1 MGKVLL
7 FGQEKSNAGFENF
20 EIIDAEL
27 RHAPLRRR
35 LCANRLGGSMK
46 TQTRVVVIGGGI
58 AGCSAL
64 YHLTQE
70 GWSDVMLL
78 ERDELT
84 SGTTW
89 HSAAQ
94 VTNFGMNQT
103 MVGLKSHSIAL
114 YKELAED
121 PEYPINYHHG
131 DGGIR
136 LANTPAQMDGYRHFA
151 SMARGMGVEF
161 EVIDAEECARR
172 HPLISTENLIGGLWD
187 PLDGDIDPAQL
198 CQALARR
205 ARKAGAEVH
214 RHTPVTG
221 LRQLPDD
228 TWVVETPKGDIHTEI
243 VVNACGYRV
252 NEVGAMMGVHHPVMS
267 MEHQYFITEEI
278 PAIREAGHRMPLLR
292 CPISD
297 YYCRQEK
304 FGLLVGFYEQDCRT
318 WGMDGIDPHFTND
331 LCPND
336 LDRIT
341 DVLEGAFMR
350 MPPLTEVGIK
360 SIVNGPI
367 TYSPDGAPLVGPIPG
382 KRNAFCII
390 GLRAGLG
397 EGGGHGWLLA
407 QQIVHGEACYDTW
420 CLDPRRFTGHHNVE
434 LTALKAIEEYQN
446 EFRFHFPH
454 EHRPAG
460 RPAKTTPLTPVLAAE
475 GAEFTVVNGWERAD
489 YFKPSEDFTETHS
502 FRFNEVRELVAE
514 EVAAVQTGVGLCE
527 VNGFNRFE
535 ITGADA
541 HDFLDRMICGRV
553 ARKAGRV
560 GLGYLLNH
568 HGMLK
573 SEATV
578 ANLPAGVSGPARI
591 WYGSAAASEWH
602 DMDWLTAHLRAGED
616 VQIRSLTNDWT
627 ILVLAGP
634 KAREVL
640 TFVARGDWSPKAF
653 PWLSVREA
661 FVGIVPA
668 VVMSVSFSGELAY
681 EIHVPNAQLYAAYLA
696 LSEAGKAHGM
706 RLFGARAVE
715 SMRLE
720 KGYLHWKSDILTE
733 FDPFET
739 GLARF
744 VDTEKPDFIGKAA
757 LQARQ
762 ADGPKR
768 KLVSLAVDSEDRPA
782 HPGASVMHGDRVVGT
797 ITSGDWGHRV
807 GQNLA
812 LGFVEPGC
820 AKVGTA
826 LHLDLLGDR
835 VDAQVIRGCPYDP
848 EGLRVRA

>member
-1 MGKVLL
+1 
-7 FGQEKSNAGFENF
+7 
-20 EIIDAEL
+20 
-27 RHAPLRRR
+27 
-35 LCANRLGGSMK
+35 MK
-46 TQTRVVVIGGGI
+46 QNTRVVVIGGGI
-58 AGCSAL
+58 AGCSTL

-114 YKELAED
+114 YQELAND
-121 PEYPINYHHG
+121 PDYPITYHHA

-136 LANTPAQMDGYRHFA
+136 LANTEAQMEGYRHFA
-151 SMARGMGVEF
+151 SMARGMDVHF
-161 EVIDAEECARR
+161 EVIDAAECARR
-172 HPLISTENLIGGLWD
+172 HPLISTDNLLGGLWD

-228 TWVVETPKGDIHTEI
+228 SWIVETPKGDIHAEI

-252 NEVGAMMGVHHPVMS
+252 NEVGAMMGVHHPVAS
-267 MEHQYFITEEI
+267 MEHQYFVTENI
-278 PAIREAGHRMPLLR
+278 PAIVEAGHRMPLLR

-304 FGLLVGFYEQDCRT
+304 QGLLLGFYEQDCRT
-318 WGMDGIDPHFTND
+318 WGMDGVDPHFTNA
-331 LCPND
+331 LCPDD
-336 LDRIT
+336 LDRVT
-341 DVLEGAFMR
+341 DVLEGAFER
-350 MPPLTEVGIK
+350 MPPLMEAGIK
-360 SIVNGPI
+360 TVVNGPI
-367 TYSPDGAPLVGPIPG
+367 TYTIDGAPLVGPIPG

-420 CLDPRRFTGHHNVE
+420 VLDPRRFTGHGNVE
-434 LTALKAIEEYQN
+434 LTALKAIEDYQN

-460 RPAKTTPLTPVLAAE
+460 RPIKTTPLTPVLAAA
-475 GAEFTVVNGWERAD
+475 GAEFTVVNGWERID
-489 YFKPSEDFTETHS
+489 YIKPTPDFAETHS
-502 FRFNEVRELVAE
+502 FRFTEVFDVVAGEVR
-514 EVAAVQTGVGLCE
+514 AVQTRVGLSE

-541 HDFLDRMICGRV
+541 HTFLDRMTCGRIPR
-553 ARKAGRV
+553 ASGRV
-560 GLGYLLNH
+560 GLSYLLNH
-568 HGMLK
+568 HGMVK
-573 SEATV
+573 CEATL
-578 ANLPAGVSGPARI
+578 ANLPTGATGPARI
-591 WYGSAAASEWH
+591 WYGSAAAAEFH
-602 DMDWLTAHLRAGED
+602 DMDWLTAHLRAEED

-627 ILVLAGP
+627 ILLLAGP
-634 KAREVL
+634 KARAVL
-640 TFVARGDWSPKAF
+640 SAAARGDWSAEAF

-661 FVGIVPA
+661 FVGIAPA
-668 VVMSVSFSGELAY
+668 IVMSVSFSGELAY
-681 EIHVPNAQLYAAYLA
+681 EIHVPNAQLFAAYLA
-696 LSEAGKAHGM
+696 LQQAGAAHGM
-706 RLFGARAVE
+706 RLFGARAIE

-720 KGYLHWKSDILTE
+720 KGYLHWKSDLLTE

-739 GLARF
+739 RLERF
-744 VDTEKPDFIGKAA
+744 VRLDKPEFIGKDT
-757 LQARQ
+757 LIARQ
-762 ADGPKR
+762 GPGPRKRLVMVSLDSTTAPAHGGASIMADGK
-768 KLVSLAVDSEDRPA
+768 
-782 HPGASVMHGDRVVGT
+782 VVGT
-797 ITSGDWGHRV
+797 VTSGDWGHRV

-812 LGFVEPGC
+812 LGFVAPEYAGEGSVLSVDVIGEHVP
-820 AKVGTA
+820 AKVVPRCVYDPG
-826 LHLDLLGDR
+826 GDR
-835 VDAQVIRGCPYDP
+835 FRS
-848 EGLRVRA
+848 